1 MSADDILT
9 PEDRGLVRDIRVRV
23 AQALANGQ
31 DSQAI
36 VDELTGRLVEHGW
49 PGDLAST
56 MVTAFIS
63 EDASPP

>member
-9 PEDRGLVRDIRVRV
+9 PEDRELVKDIRAHV
-23 AQALANGQ
+23 AQSLADGQ

-36 VDELTGRLVEHGW
+36 IDELTGRLVEHGW
-49 PGDLAST
+49 PKDLAST

-63 EDASPP
+63 FG